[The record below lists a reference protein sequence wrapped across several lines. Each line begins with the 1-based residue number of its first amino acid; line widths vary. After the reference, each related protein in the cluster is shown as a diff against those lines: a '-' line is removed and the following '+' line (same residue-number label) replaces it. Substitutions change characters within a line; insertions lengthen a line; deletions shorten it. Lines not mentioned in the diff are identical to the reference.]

1 MKINNTKMSK
11 TFEAKVIEVTRCI
24 SDLKFGIPIILEHQN
39 QKSLILPLE
48 RINKKIFDETR
59 SVVKELS
66 LVITEQRANFL
77 KLQNCKINC
86 HNLDIDE
93 IENIAFSLKAAD
105 LNAYDCCEKSSLDKK
120 GLMLLKISE
129 LIPVA
134 VIAKINSK
142 IALNFH
148 INSLKSEYIDD
159 FVTDSDNNLHEVCS
173 ADLKLKFGSGEIK
186 CFRSQFS
193 KDHYAII
200 INPKNKK
207 NSDEIPLV
215 RVHSSCFTGDIFNS
229 IKCDCHEQFHNAIK
243 IMGEKGGGVII
254 YLNQEGRGIGLTN
267 KIRVYKAQSSGFD
280 TVEANENLGFEN
292 DARGFAIATK
302 ILQILNINKID
313 LLSNNPAKAKDLI
326 QRGIKVENVIP
337 HQFFNLD
344 IKEYYDSKAKKLNH
358 NIEI

>member
-1 MKINNTKMSK
+1 MKINNTKIPQ
-11 TFEAKVIEVTRCI
+11 TFEAIIIQVTRCI

-48 RINKKIFDETR
+48 RINKKIFDKIRGEF
-59 SVVKELS
+59 KELN

-77 KLQNCKINC
+77 KLKNCKINC
-86 HNLDIDE
+86 HNLNFSE
-93 IENIAFSLKAAD
+93 IENLAFSLKAVD
-105 LNAYDCCEKSSLDKK
+105 LDAYDYCKASNLDEKA
-120 GLMLLKISE
+120 LMLLKISE

-134 VIAKINSK
+134 VIAKINYD
-142 IALNFH
+142 IELNFH

-159 FVTDSDNNLHEVCS
+159 FVTESNNNLHEVCS

-193 KDHYAII
+193 KDHYAVI
-200 INPKNKK
+200 INSKNK
-207 NSDEIPLV
+207 NHTNETPLV

-243 IMGEKGGGVII
+243 IMSEKSGGVII

-280 TVEANENLGFEN
+280 TVEANENLGLDS

-302 ILQILNINKID
+302 ILQMLNINKID

-326 QRGIKVENVIP
+326 RHGIKVDNVIP

-344 IKEYYDSKAKKLNH
+344 IKEYYGSKAKKLNH